1 MTGPDTASLSLLD
14 RLRQATIGRYDI
26 YAELGSGGMATVFLA
41 RDLALDRKV
50 AIKVMSP
57 SLASTAEAIERFR
70 REARVAAA
78 LSHPHI
84 IPIHAIGEEPGIA
97 YYVMKHVEGRTLD
110 SVLREDGAQS
120 IAFVRT
126 VLVEIGNAL
135 HYAHQRGVVH
145 RDVKP
150 ANIMLDTDG
159 WLVITDF
166 GIAKR
171 DDIAGLTQSGTI
183 IGTPFYMSPEQF
195 NGQPVTGSAD
205 QYALGIVAYELLA
218 GRTPFG
224 GPSLGEVMKG
234 HLLDPVPP
242 LRAVRPDV
250 PDDLD
255 ACITRMLDKD
265 AEKRFATLAEMARA
279 LGGLSP
285 SAEQEMRTQII
296 ELARTGAALQ
306 PQMAVPASPLV
317 QRRPGAESPVRTKP
331 MATRAAAATVPLAE
345 RSRRRWRAA
354 ITGVGV
360 LGVAVA
366 GAVFALDRAGIW
378 SFDRGG
384 APTSRVGA
392 GGAATPPPSVPTAG
406 RNPGT
411 RAPAGAPAERT
422 PAERSPVERSPV
434 EPPPADPPAAP
445 TPRQPTPEERAV
457 AVAESIAAVA
467 AQAVRDS
474 IEAAGRTLRDR
485 ILGGRT
491 GAGTGGD
498 AANLGAV
505 RIGSATPGATLR
517 VNARAPRPI
526 PDRDIQTF
534 ALPAGQV
541 RLRIAAPNC
550 AAWDTT
556 VTVVAGERTNIGMRS
571 LRCRR

>member
-1 MTGPDTASLSLLD
+1 VTGPDTSAVSLLD

-57 SLASTAEAIERFR
+57 ALASTPEAIERFR

-110 SVLREDGAQS
+110 SVLRDDGAPS

-159 WLVITDF
+159 WLVVTDF

-171 DDIAGLTQSGTI
+171 DDAAGLTQSGTI

-242 LRAVRPDV
+242 LRAVRADI

-265 AEKRFATLAEMARA
+265 ADKRFATLAEMTRA

-285 SAEQEMRTQII
+285 SAEAEMRTQIV
-296 ELARTGAALQ
+296 ELARTGAAQQ
-306 PQMAVPASPLV
+306 PQMAVPVSPLV
-317 QRRPGAESPVRTKP
+317 QRRP
-331 MATRAAAATVPLAE
+331 AAATVPLAE
-345 RSRRRWRAA
+345 RPPRRSRVAV
-354 ITGVGV
+354 IGVGV
-360 LGVAVA
+360 LGLAAAALFVA
-366 GAVFALDRAGIW
+366 DRAGLR
-378 SFDRGG
+378 SVDRGA
-384 APTSRVGA
+384 APVTPQAAA
-392 GGAATPPPSVPTAG
+392 GPSAAAAPRPAAQDPVNVPPVSG
-406 RNPGT
+406 
-411 RAPAGAPAERT
+411 
-422 PAERSPVERSPV
+422 
-434 EPPPADPPAAP
+434 PPADPPAPAP
-445 TPRQPTPEERAV
+445 TQPTPEERAV
-457 AVAESIAAVA
+457 AVAESLGAAA

-474 IEAAGRTLRDR
+474 IAAAGRTLRDR
-485 ILGGRT
+485 ILNQAGRA
-491 GAGTGGD
+491 GAGTGGG
-498 AANLGAV
+498 AAAALGAV

-526 PDRDIQTF
+526 PNRNIQTLP
-534 ALPAGQV
+534 LPAGRV
-541 RLRIAAPNC
+541 RLVIAAPNC
-550 AAWDTT
+550 APWDST
-556 VTVVAGERTNIGMRS
+556 VTVVAGQRMNIGMRT